1 LPSLQNRPHANV
13 PTEQEP
19 NIGKCEPHLFL
30 PGPQIAPHTAHCTDT
45 AHPSHLVV
53 WNETSPFQSRTP
65 RSTSTSSSDTLY
77 PSGAPPLFRDS
88 RLGSHAPPRDRP
100 HFSLEHRPSGGI
112 MSLPLSSEDEDN
124 YTAIIDGILATAD
137 LTTIT
142 RKKIRLGLE
151 KALGGKDLTA
161 QKDAIK
167 ALIEERFD
175 AISGSNDAAPDSYS
189 ASPAPKREANGHD
202 DDIDGE
208 IEVSVAPVRKRQ
220 KREDSSEDADAK
232 LAAKLQA
239 QENQMARGR
248 TTRGGNGASSKG
260 SKAAKKKKA
269 PRKKSDKKI
278 DDSDVEDSGEAPKRK
293 AGGGFQKPFNLSEP
307 LSELLGE
314 PQLSRPQVVKK
325 LWEHIKGNDLQDP
338 ENKRQ
343 ILCDDKMHAIFK
355 QSKVDMFQMNKM
367 IGAHL
372 YPVEEQ

>member
-1 LPSLQNRPHANV
+1 
-13 PTEQEP
+13 
-19 NIGKCEPHLFL
+19 
-30 PGPQIAPHTAHCTDT
+30 
-45 AHPSHLVV
+45 
-53 WNETSPFQSRTP
+53 
-65 RSTSTSSSDTLY
+65 
-77 PSGAPPLFRDS
+77 
-88 RLGSHAPPRDRP
+88 
-100 HFSLEHRPSGGI
+100 
-112 MSLPLSSEDEDN
+112 MSLPLSSEEENN
-124 YTAIIDGILATAD
+124 YTSIIDGILATAD

-151 KALGGKDLTA
+151 KALGGKDLSD

-175 AISGSNDAAPDSYS
+175 AISGSQDAVPIADSYS

-202 DDIDGE
+202 DDDGDGE

-232 LAAKLQA
+232 LAAELQA
-239 QENQMARGR
+239 QENRMARGR
-248 TTRGGNGASSKG
+248 TTRGGNGAP
-260 SKAAKKKKA
+260 SKATKKKKA
-269 PRKKSDKKI
+269 PRKKSDKKV
-278 DDSDVEDSGEAPKRK
+278 DDSDVEEGAEPPKRK

-307 LSELLGE
+307 LAELLGE
-314 PQLSRPQVVKK
+314 PQVVKK

-343 ILCDDKMHAIFK
+343 IRCDDKMHAIFK
-355 QSKVDMFQMNKM
+355 QSRVDMFQMNKM

>member
-1 LPSLQNRPHANV
+1 
-13 PTEQEP
+13 
-19 NIGKCEPHLFL
+19 
-30 PGPQIAPHTAHCTDT
+30 
-45 AHPSHLVV
+45 
-53 WNETSPFQSRTP
+53 
-65 RSTSTSSSDTLY
+65 
-77 PSGAPPLFRDS
+77 
-88 RLGSHAPPRDRP
+88 
-100 HFSLEHRPSGGI
+100 
-112 MSLPLSSEDEDN
+112 MSLPLSSEEENN
-124 YTAIIDGILATAD
+124 YTSIIDVILATAD

-151 KALGGKDLTA
+151 KALGGKDLSD

-175 AISGSNDAAPDSYS
+175 AISGSQDPVPIADSYS

-202 DDIDGE
+202 DNDGDGE

-232 LAAKLQA
+232 LAAELQA
-239 QENQMARGR
+239 QENRMARGR
-248 TTRGGNGASSKG
+248 TTRGGNGAP
-260 SKAAKKKKA
+260 SKATKKKKA
-269 PRKKSDKKI
+269 PRKKSDKKV
-278 DDSDVEDSGEAPKRK
+278 DDSDVEEGAEPPKRK

-307 LSELLGE
+307 LAELLGE
-314 PQLSRPQVVKK
+314 PQVTSIFPPPFLSPFTLSRPQVVKK

-343 ILCDDKMHAIFK
+343 IRCDNKMHAIFK
-355 QSKVDMFQMNKM
+355 QSRVDMFQMNKM